1 MPTDEP
7 PRRLT
12 PAGKIEVAPDGS
24 WRIVLD
30 PHIEAVVTRRDM
42 GAVADPKAA
51 TLANVRR
58 TLRRA
63 ARREFNRAIDAF
75 LAGWRWK

>member
-1 MPTDEP
+1 MTEP

-24 WRIVLD
+24 WRIVID

-51 TLANVRR
+51 TLANIRQ

-63 ARREFNRAIDAF
+63 ARREFNRAVEEF
-75 LAGWRWK
+75 LKAWRWR